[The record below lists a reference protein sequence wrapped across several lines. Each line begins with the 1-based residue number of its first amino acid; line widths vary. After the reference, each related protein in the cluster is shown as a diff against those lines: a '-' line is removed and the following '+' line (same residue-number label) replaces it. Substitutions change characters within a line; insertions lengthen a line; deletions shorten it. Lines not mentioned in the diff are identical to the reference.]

1 MPLNNKELREQAEQ
15 ILLDPHFEL
24 RLKNRHINI
33 HEIREC
39 LKDKIPIIKE
49 IGENKYKIAYQIEK
63 SRYLSIY
70 LVNDT
75 KGLKMITVF
84 IERRIKWTN

>member
-1 MPLNNKELREQAEQ
+1 MLLNPKELREQAEQ

-24 RLKNRHINI
+24 RLRNRHLNI

-49 IGENKYKIAYQIEK
+49 ITENKYKIIYQLEK

-70 LVNDT
+70 LVKNT
-75 KGLKMITVF
+75 KSLKMLTVF
-84 IERRIKWTN
+84 IERRIK